1 MVREDGLEDRLD
13 TWRSVARETNNY
25 FADELGINRSAS
37 ITAVK
42 PSGTVSQ
49 SCHIAVAEYMRDT
62 LTTTSELYVETT
74 KTH

>member
-1 MVREDGLEDRLD
+1 MVEKKGLEDRLD
-13 TWRSVARETNNY
+13 TWRRVARETNNY

-49 SCHIAVAEYMRDT
+49 LTSSSSGNTCET
-62 LTTTSELYVETT
+62 L
-74 KTH
+74 